1 MSRRNYRNE
10 QQIKEEAQRVMSSNL
25 PRDPYR
31 AKGANNL
38 HRGMGGEVIGYT
50 SAEGQGYGTRDKTGK
65 RPIPQASRLDIKTP
79 GLDSLAAMQNKQP
92 RESFADTDA
101 RKRMESSASG
111 AFGQRAQNL
120 GQRQMLYK
128 DMQAVGNGGQTND
141 MAKRANDL
149 GVTAGQYDRA
159 WSKIPAQSP
168 RVGGTVPSSTASS
181 AAARPSMLLPQEKG
195 SPQIPVAPAPLVKGP
210 NPVRPVAGQTPGMI
224 ASRAAAKPS
233 MQLPQEKIPSPMPA
247 AAATATR
254 PSMQLPQE
262 KPATNPSPAVNQ
274 PIETAALD
282 AAEASGRPTPAPMSP
297 RDKLASA
304 QAELSGARAANAY
317 AQQNSGMPATTPAPA
332 MVVQP
337 PAAATPPAVT
347 PAPVQAPA
355 PPVAAAEDPRKKK
368 RSWDTAPVMA

>member
-224 ASRAAAKPS
+224 ASRAA
-233 MQLPQEKIPSPMPA
+233 
-247 AAATATR
+247 
-254 PSMQLPQE
+254 
-262 KPATNPSPAVNQ
+262 NQ
-274 PIETAALD
+274 PIETAARD